1 MNDPDGSEASTE
13 YSSLRSVLGIS
24 CSKARPACLFE
35 ALVISRSSMTALK
48 REALH
53 LSKLDARCVLSS
65 KSLPQSGLVLRLPD

>member
-1 MNDPDGSEASTE
+1 VNDPDGSEASTE
-13 YSSLRSVLGIS
+13 YSSLRLVLGIS

-35 ALVISRSSMTALK
+35 ALAISRSSMTALK

-65 KSLPQSGLVLRLPD
+65 KSLPQSGLVLLLPD